1 MFTLKGRQDGFR
13 LLLPK
18 DFIPKPVEEKYSK
31 ILQESRSFITK
42 PIDFLNET
50 IQKVQLLGFNNASMV
65 QVQTRRGDVPIGSNR
80 IQQNRFMHAGTDTT
94 YRSPANPESLIDK
107 TVNITF
113 RHTLGYLNYFIL
125 FESFLYFY
133 SRDVRSKDLPKMFQV
148 ELLNGKGSVYA
159 RINIKDPIIDGI
171 DMLDFD
177 YTQPMAQSQTFNM
190 IIKYSDFEYEFVEA
204 ESSNWN
210 GEVE

>member
-31 ILQESRSFITK
+31 ILQESRSFIVK

-80 IQQNRFMHAGTDTT
+80 IQQNRFMHAGTDTI

-133 SRDVRSKDLPKMFQV
+133 SRDARSKDLPKMFQV

-159 RINIKDPIIDGI
+159 RINIKDNIKDGTEI
-171 DMLDFD
+171 L
-177 YTQPMAQSQTFNM
+177 AIN
-190 IIKYSDFEYEFVEA
+190 
-204 ESSNWN
+204 
-210 GEVE
+210 